1 MTSSC
6 LSRQNGCKIPATAV
20 AVTAVVAVWRGCHVL
35 SLRMWLWRRQGD
47 CHLYQSKPWGIVVI
61 AVAIVICCCW
71 WSLMT
76 VFQSVFLFYPYMYN
90 IHFRTICIC
99 INKFL
104 LMSMLSMIIVSCGDV
119 WCWYYCCKCFPY
131 PAPLLS
137 FDIIFFSC
145 LFVFCLLVFCLIAC
159 SFFPWLSY
167 LKSLFDLF
175 YHLFLSSISF
185 LFSLSLFFFTFISL
199 RNKSK
204 R

>member
-20 AVTAVVAVWRGCHVL
+20 AVTAVVAVWCGCHVL

-76 VFQSVFLFYPYMYN
+76 VFQSVFLFYPYMYS

-131 PAPLLS
+131 PAPFYLL
-137 FDIIFFSC
+137 I
-145 LFVFCLLVFCLIAC
+145 
-159 SFFPWLSY
+159 SFFPVCLFFVCWCFVLLLVLFFHGY
-167 LKSLFDLF
+167 LTWNLYSISFITFFFRPFIFYFHSLYSFL
-175 YHLFLSSISF
+175 HLFL
-185 LFSLSLFFFTFISL
+185 
-199 RNKSK
+199 
-204 R
+204 